1 MKTLDY
7 LAEKISAANSV
18 LVFCHVRPDGDTLG
32 SAFAL
37 KKTLEK
43 IGKKCGVVCDSEIP
57 AKFGYMHFSNETMR
71 PESVRGKYE
80 LHVAVDVASESMLGG
95 AWGLFKS
102 CGNEMCIDH
111 HMSNERYVKDC
122 YVEEVAATAIL
133 IYELI
138 GKLGIEIDTEIAACV
153 LLGIVTDTG
162 CFVNP
167 NTDARALSVASK
179 AVECGA
185 DYGKIIYE
193 TRKTSKNKT
202 GLLGE
207 VLSGIRYY
215 FGGKVALICTSNEL
229 LSRYDLKSDGNEGFV
244 DYPLRIDG
252 VCVSVSL
259 LEDKKNL
266 YRVSF
271 RSRGEVDVNA
281 VAAEFGGGGHVNAS
295 GCVVRGLFEEV
306 VERIVRAIEINSDF

>member
-37 KKTLEK
+37 GKALEK

-57 AKFGYMHFSNETMR
+57 AKFDYMDFSKETMR
-71 PESVRGKYE
+71 PEAVREKYE
-80 LHVAVDVASESMLGG
+80 LHVAVDVASESLLGS
-95 AWGLFKS
+95 AWGLFRT
-102 CGNEMCIDH
+102 CPDRICIDH
-111 HMSNERYVKDC
+111 HASNERYVKDY
-122 YVEEVAATAIL
+122 YVEEVAATAVL
-133 IYELI
+133 VYELI
-138 GKLGIEIDTEIAACV
+138 GKLGVKIDESIAACV

-167 NTDARALSVASK
+167 NTDARALAVASK
-179 AVECGA
+179 AVESGA

-202 GLLGE
+202 GLLSE

-215 FGGKVALICTSNEL
+215 FDGKVALICTSSEL
-229 LSRYDLKSDGNEGFV
+229 LSRYDLRSDGNEGFV
-244 DYPLRIDG
+244 DYPLRIGG
-252 VCVSVSL
+252 VRVSVSL

-295 GCVVRGLFEEV
+295 GCVIRGLYEEV